1 MPASPLPKIRLS
13 RKNRKSEQIME
24 NTEFS
29 KKIIVAI
36 DGYSSSGKSTMA
48 RELAARVG
56 YVYVDSG
63 AMYRAVT
70 LYAIRNGMVD
80 PDKKIKTAELIAA
93 LPDIHISFLPSGDDG
108 IQHTLLNGED
118 VEKLIRDM
126 EVSNLV
132 SPVAVIP
139 EVRAR
144 LTAIQQGFGSHKGI
158 VMDGRDI
165 GTTVFPEAELKVFV
179 CASPEERA
187 RRRLKEMQ
195 GKGENVTFDE
205 VLHNVVERDRIDTT
219 REVSPL
225 RKADDALELDNGNMS
240 PAEQMEWLIRRFNER
255 CGL

>member
-1 MPASPLPKIRLS
+1 M
-13 RKNRKSEQIME
+13 N
-24 NTEFS
+24 NTDDK

-70 LYAIRNGMVD
+70 LYAIRNGMVT
-80 PDKKIKTAELIAA
+80 PDKKIRTALLTAA
-93 LPDIHISFLPSGDDG
+93 LPDIHISFRPAGDDG
-108 IQHTLLNGED
+108 VQHTMLNGED

-139 EVRAR
+139 DVRER
-144 LTAIQQGFGSHKGI
+144 LTALQKEFGINKGI

-165 GTTVFPEAELKVFV
+165 GTTVFPDAELKVFV

-187 RRRLKEMQ
+187 RRRLKEMTE
-195 GKGENVTFDE
+195 KGDDVTFEE
-205 VLHNVVERDRIDTT
+205 VFANVVERDRIDTT

-225 RKADDALELDNGNMS
+225 RKADDAIELDNGAMS
-240 PAEQMEWLIRRFNER
+240 PSEQMEWLLQRFKER